1 MLNVIIIDD
10 EQESI
15 TSLKWDLNNFKNL
28 LNIDKTFT
36 DPYQAIEYLNQNNVN
51 LIFLDIEMPAMDGFE
66 FLDHFENRNFEVVFV
81 TAYDQYAIKAIK
93 SNAFDYILKPVD
105 QDELDEVVKKINNE
119 FQKNNVND
127 HLEDKIQ
134 IATDQNIKLLDPYS
148 ILYCKS
154 DGNYCHIYFND
165 DTSLLISKKLKYM
178 EEKLDNF
185 PFMRVHNSY
194 VVNLNAIK
202 AIDKKDTLLIMTDES
217 LIPVSRS
224 KKDKLFSM
232 F

>member
-1 MLNVIIIDD
+1 MLNVIIVDD
-10 EQESI
+10 EQKSI

-28 LNIDKTFT
+28 LNVDKTFT
-36 DPYQAIEYLNQNNVN
+36 DPYKAIEYLRKNDIDLV
-51 LIFLDIEMPAMDGFE
+51 FLDIEMPAMDGFK
-66 FLDHFENRNFEVVFV
+66 FLDYFEERNFEVVFV

-105 QDELDEVVKKINNE
+105 QDELDEVVRKINNE
-119 FQKNNVND
+119 FQNNNIND
-127 HLEDKIQ
+127 HLDDKIQ
-134 IATDQNIKLLDPYS
+134 IATDQNIKLVDPFS
-148 ILYCKS
+148 IIYCKS
-154 DGNYCHIYFND
+154 DGNYCHIYFKD

-178 EEKLDNF
+178 EEKLYNY

-202 AIDKKDTLLIMTDES
+202 AIDKKDTLLIMTNES
-217 LIPVSRS
+217 LIPISRS

>member
-1 MLNVIIIDD
+1 MLNVIIVDD
-10 EQESI
+10 EQKSI
-15 TSLKWDLNNFKNL
+15 KSLKWDLKNFKNL

-36 DPYQAIEYLNQNNVN
+36 DPYQAIEYLRKNHIDLV
-51 LIFLDIEMPAMDGFE
+51 FLDIEMPAMDGFE
-66 FLDHFENRNFEVVFV
+66 FLDYFDERNFEIVFV

-93 SNAFDYILKPVD
+93 SNAFDYILKPVSE
-105 QDELDEVVKKINNE
+105 DELDEVVKKINNE
-119 FQKNNVND
+119 FQKVNVND
-127 HLEDKIQ
+127 QLDDKIQ
-134 IATDQNIKLLDPYS
+134 IATDQNIKLVDPFS

-154 DGNYCHIYFND
+154 DGNYCHIHFKD

-178 EEKLDNF
+178 EEKLEDF

-194 VVNLNAIK
+194 VVNLNAIQ

-217 LIPVSRS
+217 IIPISRA